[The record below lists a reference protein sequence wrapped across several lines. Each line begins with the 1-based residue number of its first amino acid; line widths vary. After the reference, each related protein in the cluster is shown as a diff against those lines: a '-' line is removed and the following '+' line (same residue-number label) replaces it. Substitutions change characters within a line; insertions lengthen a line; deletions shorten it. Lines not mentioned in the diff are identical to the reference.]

1 MRQLSRLTWVGREST
16 MLLEV
21 KDIHVAYGD
30 IEAVCGVSFS
40 MEKGELVSVIGANGA
55 GKTTILN
62 SVMGILPPQKGLISF
77 KGRDVTAMAA
87 HQRARLGIRIVP
99 ERSRLF
105 PRLTVYENL
114 LVGVYGMRKKVPLDK
129 RISWLYEIFPILK
142 ERKSQ
147 LANTLSGG
155 EQQQLSIARAL
166 ISDPELLLVDE
177 VSMGLMPKLV
187 DQVFAILEQLNKEHG
202 LTILLVEQNAFA
214 SLNIST
220 RGYVLET
227 GTCALTGN
235 ASDLLNNP
243 KVKEVYLGN

>member
-1 MRQLSRLTWVGREST
+1 

-21 KDIHVAYGD
+21 RDIHVAYGD

-40 MEKGELVSVIGANGA
+40 VEKGELVSVIGANGA

-62 SVMGILPPQKGLISF
+62 SVMGIFPPQKGVISF
-77 KGRDVTAMAA
+77 KGKDLTSVAS

-114 LVGVYGMRKKVPLDK
+114 LTGVYGMRKKIAVDE
-129 RISWLYEIFPILK
+129 RIEWLHELFPILK
-142 ERKSQ
+142 ERRGQ

-202 LTILLVEQNAFA
+202 LTILLVEQNAIA
-214 SLNIST
+214 SLAIST

-227 GTCALTGN
+227 GTCALEGSAAELMT
-235 ASDLLNNP
+235 DP
-243 KVKEVYLGN
+243 RVKEVYLGH